1 MSSFPCLERT
11 FSGSGQVRF
20 TLGDRLTDRYLEFV
34 AGRCRPNTL
43 RAVSEDLIN
52 ANRAA
57 ACEGLCGPGSPD
69 EYPFAPTYEGG
80 AGAGV
85 AGVPL
90 AEQRIQGGVIS
101 SFYANHNELVELR
114 S

>member
-1 MSSFPCLERT
+1 M
-11 FSGSGQVRF
+11 
-20 TLGDRLTDRYLEFV
+20 
-34 AGRCRPNTL
+34 AGRYWGDDAACIARNVQPALDEGQPSILT
-43 RAVSEDLIN
+43 RTTSENLIN

-101 SFYANHNELVELR
+101 SFYANQNELVELR
-114 S
+114 SWRRLAA